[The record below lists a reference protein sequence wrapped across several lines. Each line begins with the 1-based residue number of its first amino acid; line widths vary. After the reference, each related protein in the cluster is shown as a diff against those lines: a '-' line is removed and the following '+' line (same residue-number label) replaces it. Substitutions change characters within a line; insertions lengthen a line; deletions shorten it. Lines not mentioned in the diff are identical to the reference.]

1 MGMTMTQ
8 KILAAHA
15 GLPSV
20 CAGQLIEADLDL
32 VLGND
37 ITSPVAIHEMDKMK
51 VDGVFDKDKIALV
64 LDHFVPNKDIKSA
77 QHCKC
82 VREFACRHDITNYFD
97 VGEMGIEH
105 ALLPEKGLTV
115 AGDVII
121 GADSH
126 TCTYGALGAFSTGV
140 GSTDMAAGMARTLL
154 GAMSQEQKDRLLVQL
169 VTKNRE
175 KLLDK
180 GNRAARDKG
189 IGVQLCDVA
198 VQKL

>member
-1 MGMTMTQ
+1 
-8 KILAAHA
+8 
-15 GLPSV
+15 
-20 CAGQLIEADLDL
+20 
-32 VLGND
+32 
-37 ITSPVAIHEMDKMK
+37 
-51 VDGVFDKDKIALV
+51 
-64 LDHFVPNKDIKSA
+64 
-77 QHCKC
+77 
-82 VREFACRHDITNYFD
+82 
-97 VGEMGIEH
+97 MGIEH